1 MTTDPRTADDA
12 VDRALEQ
19 VRSARAALARLRAQ
33 EAELTSARDLAILE
47 LVASGL
53 SYDAVARESG
63 LTRGRIGQIVLRRS
77 AG

>member
-1 MTTDPRTADDA
+1 MTAEPAQGAVEDA
-12 VDRALEQ
+12 LTQVRAARSALEQ
-19 VRSARAALARLRAQ
+19 LRAQ
-33 EAELTSARDLAILE
+33 ELSLTCVRDLAILE